1 MAEKKMFPFFYFYA
15 YPDKIR
21 PRISQ
26 ILILPPYQRNGLCH
40 SLLNF
45 IYQDVNTENTIT
57 MTVEDPSENF
67 QRVRDFLDS
76 TLLVKLPS
84 FSIANLII
92 SPKATNTMIKDAAKH
107 YKINKLQ
114 TIRVTDILLL
124 EIAARFPNFMTT
136 SFVETLITKR
146 MVDHYLKSKK
156 LSETK
161 KNYLNQGNSISD
173 VNDEDKFAQIK
184 RDVDEIMEDY
194 KRVLMRFSRSPLS
207 DWVKTFEDGREQFL
221 KDLKEEND
229 KLQAKKRREKEEQQ
243 QQNKEEA
250 AKTVSEI
257 LNKPKKRV
265 ISFNTTTTKT
275 SKITQNSNAKNVFAK
290 ALNDQ
295 PATKTTATPI
305 TTSILKPKRKI
316 SLNAPKVVRD
326 DNETNSDKENHSTE
340 KLVPEVKK
348 VKINDEQNEKLKNCT
363 ETK

>member
-1 MAEKKMFPFFYFYA
+1 
-15 YPDKIR
+15 
-21 PRISQ
+21 
-26 ILILPPYQRNGLCH
+26 
-40 SLLNF
+40 
-45 IYQDVNTENTIT
+45 
-57 MTVEDPSENF
+57 
-67 QRVRDFLDS
+67 
-76 TLLVKLPS
+76 
-84 FSIANLII
+84 
-92 SPKATNTMIKDAAKH
+92 
-107 YKINKLQ
+107 
-114 TIRVTDILLL
+114 
-124 EIAARFPNFMTT
+124 
-136 SFVETLITKR
+136 